1 MLKPFQWTSVAPRI
15 DFHCNPADFGVI
27 AEPVPAKTVLPSW
40 FRRIQAVDKAEQSAT
55 NNALTIKRCM
65 PFLDAM
71 TTGWVLPLAAD
82 VRLDIRDEGRTVD
95 AGWEFDKVMVSP
107 HGMYQVKGYDFG
119 ERPPM
124 KFHNYWTI
132 RTPPGWSCLFTPL
145 LNRPNPS
152 FEILSG
158 VVDTDTYYSLI
169 NFPFVATAADG
180 LLELPKGTP
189 LVQVIPF
196 RRKDPAIPASIRP
209 ETARESEDRKRI
221 LRSTQSGE
229 GWYRR
234 FARAGR

>member
-15 DFHCNPADFGVI
+15 DFHCDPADFGVI

-82 VRLDIRDEGRTVD
+82 VRLVIRDEGRTVD

-119 ERPPM
+119 DRPPM

-145 LNRPNPS
+145 LNRSNPS

-158 VVDTDTYYSLI
+158 VVDTDTYHSLV
-169 NFPFVATAADG
+169 NFPFVATAPDG
-180 LLELPKGTP
+180 LVALAKGTP

-196 RRKDPAIPASIRP
+196 RRKDAEISASIRS
-209 ETARESEDRKRI
+209 ETLREAESRKRI
-221 LRSTQSGE
+221 HRNTQAGE

-234 FARAGR
+234 FARAAR